1 MHNLNLDTMA
11 LLWNPESRAQQ
22 LAEPE
27 AQTGDLR
34 EAPMRRAREAKNVRI
49 RILRKHSPAALQI
62 RGE

>member
-1 MHNLNLDTMA
+1 MA